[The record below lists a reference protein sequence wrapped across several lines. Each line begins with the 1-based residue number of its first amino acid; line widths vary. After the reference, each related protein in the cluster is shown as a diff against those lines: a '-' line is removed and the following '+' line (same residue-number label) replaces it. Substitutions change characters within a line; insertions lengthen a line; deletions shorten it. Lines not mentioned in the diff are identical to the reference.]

1 MKQSFSFSLTISTT
15 HNNKIFIGN
24 PKESNSNIPIPNI
37 FIIDL
42 NDNRVFGVIVNTNFK
57 IYTKD
62 KEIIKY
68 SVQEYL
74 SSDFIEIKREK
85 IQILYIYD
93 IAETFK
99 IDPDHIYCMISKR
112 KNINCLISILSKN
125 KKDKLKHVFTLYS
138 PSSTIFD
145 TGVDNM
151 MTELVQ
157 LCRNTEEISKYSTI
171 INDFYKDIK
180 EEDVRIRGFSFLNFK
195 KLLTLYKAKTYNES
209 YYLINEIY
217 EIIMSIIQIP
227 HRVELKITLNGVTF
241 ERDQYNNFNMILP
254 INLFKSLNRIYDNK
268 RILINVRGEN
278 FLYEYGLKF
287 FSNKDREILYN
298 KLEVN
303 KFKNI
308 M

>member
-1 MKQSFSFSLTISTT
+1 MKQKFRFSLSISSTYD
-15 HNNKIFIGN
+15 NSIRIGN
-24 PKESNSNIPIPNI
+24 PETANIPNI

-42 NDNRVFGVIVNTNFK
+42 IDNKVFGVIVNTNSK
-57 IYTKD
+57 IYGAD
-62 KEIIKY
+62 KELIKY
-68 SVQEYL
+68 SVQKYL
-74 SSDFIEIKREK
+74 SPDFIEIKKEK

-99 IDPDHIYCMISKR
+99 INPDRIFCTLSKR
-112 KNINCLISILSKN
+112 KNISCSISILSKN
-125 KKDKLKHVFTLYS
+125 KKDMIKYMFTLYS

-145 TGVDNM
+145 NGVENI
-151 MTELVQ
+151 MTDLVQ
-157 LCRNTEEISKYSTI
+157 LCRNVEEISNYSAI

-180 EEDVRIRGFSFLNFK
+180 EENVNNRVFTFLNFK
-195 KLLTLYKAKTYNES
+195 KLLTLHKAKTYNES
-209 YYLINEIY
+209 DYLINEIY
-217 EIIMSIIQIP
+217 EIVMSIIQIQQ
-227 HRVELKITLNGVTF
+227 RVELKITLNGVTF
-241 ERDQYNNFNMILP
+241 ERDQYNNFNMVLP
-254 INLFKSLNRIYDNK
+254 INSFKVLSRIYDNK
-268 RILINVRGEN
+268 RVLINAKGEN